1 MSKVLPTDIVND
13 VPASLLDDKIPP
25 TTIQLVPLIDDC
37 CDREIVVGDEFIE
50 QLTCNLLV
58 TINDLNGESHQLTR
72 VTMFKTNKEICK
84 RYVPSRVFFQ
94 RTGDGEV
101 LTLLYYTNPSLTYRR
116 FIEEDEALYCCYFPL
131 TATSYSYDMRARVM
145 IDQVMCGTEM
155 YCVFLF
161 GSHEYDLLVSP
172 KM

>member
-13 VPASLLDDKIPP
+13 VPPSLLGTIDDVPRTKIE
-25 TTIQLVPLIDDC
+25 LVPLIDDC
-37 CDREIVVGDEFIE
+37 SDRDIIADDEFIE
-50 QLTCNLLV
+50 ECQHQELLIDHV
-58 TINDLNGESHQLTR
+58 KMFDQTSSPTTR
-72 VTMFKTNKEICK
+72 AVMFRINKEICK
-84 RYVPSRVFFQ
+84 RYVPSRVYFE
-94 RTGDGEV
+94 GDILV
-101 LTLLYYTNPSLTYRR
+101 LLYYTNPSLTYRR
-116 FIEEDEALYCCYFPL
+116 FIEEDEYLYCCYFPL
-131 TATSYSYDMRARVM
+131 INRSYSYDMRARVM